1 MSSAALAKKR
11 RANINP
17 TPPQN
22 QSNTGVGSPPVA
34 RSNVTLPQLMTL
46 FDKRITTLERRSE
59 TNENAP
65 NVTNDAVS
73 IPSNVL
79 ETDENLKGVIE
90 EYEARFEMLVT
101 QFNEMKEMLLKLQS
115 YTMDVNKQLLEKTS
129 IVTSIEDNNMN
140 IVTSEDQEQLDTDVI
155 EDTTEDP
162 PVNTIEEDVHV
173 TFSNGEQ

>member
-1 MSSAALAKKR
+1 
-11 RANINP
+11 
-17 TPPQN
+17 
-22 QSNTGVGSPPVA
+22 
-34 RSNVTLPQLMTL
+34 MTL

-115 YTMDVNKQLLEKTS
+115 YTMDVNKQLLEKSS
-129 IVTSIEDNNMN
+129 IVTSIEDFQ
-140 IVTSEDQEQLDTDVI
+140 S
-155 EDTTEDP
+155 
-162 PVNTIEEDVHV
+162 
-173 TFSNGEQ
+173 SA